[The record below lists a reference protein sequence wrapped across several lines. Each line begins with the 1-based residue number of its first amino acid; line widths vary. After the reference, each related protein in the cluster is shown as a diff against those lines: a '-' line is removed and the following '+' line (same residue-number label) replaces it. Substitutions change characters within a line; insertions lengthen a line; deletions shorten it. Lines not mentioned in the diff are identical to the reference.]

1 MRKLTILD
9 EKGENWSLGEHGDWG
24 VKDCCGEG
32 SDIAPGIDNGG
43 VHPIG
48 LIDKPWYTLVNT
60 SAPGN
65 WIWNRNCQYIWN
77 VHSYSELPYKGY
89 GKLLGWVITGV
100 WS

>member
-60 SAPGN
+60 SAPTYGIEIANTFGTYTAIQSCHTRAMGN
-65 WIWNRNCQYIWN
+65 Y
-77 VHSYSELPYKGY
+77 
-89 GKLLGWVITGV
+89 WVG
-100 WS
+100 